1 MGSHAKSN
9 PPSTKPRHGTNPRW
23 ARLDAISVADL
34 IIPEV
39 VDRMYRDLAH
49 FKPSRQPAQVTAE
62 AKRAELTKADVDT
75 ILRRTRGA
83 SAEEL
88 QQIISREKEFSL
100 TNTQR
105 DQVAIDLT
113 IVMAHRSR
121 QANGPSDNPTDEF
134 IAKVLGYSETPYGLI
149 EREWVNAQLRAGSQ
163 AIQFCKYHRP
173 PECRCWA
180 AIRVILWQAIAHGE
194 KTPEAW
200 AALHIY
206 DFLAEFEFAFGPK
219 AGAIQATD

>member
-1 MGSHAKSN
+1 MN
-9 PPSTKPRHGTNPRW
+9 
-23 ARLDAISVADL
+23 DI

-39 VDRMYRDLAH
+39 VDRMYRDLAC
-49 FKPSRQPAQVTAE
+49 FKRLHQHAHVTAE
-62 AKRAELTKADVDT
+62 AKKAELTKADVDA
-75 ILRRTRGA
+75 IIRRTRGA

-105 DQVAIDLT
+105 EQVAIDLT
-113 IVMAHRSR
+113 IVMAHRAR
-121 QANGPSDNPTDEF
+121 QANGPDHPTDEF

-149 EREWVNAQLRAGSQ
+149 EREWVNAQLHAGSQ
-163 AIQFCKYHRP
+163 AILRCKYHRP

-180 AIRVILWQAIAHGE
+180 ATRAMLWQGSANGE

-200 AALHIY
+200 AASRIY
-206 DFLAEFEFAFGPK
+206 SFLEELERASRPERLGVSQER
-219 AGAIQATD
+219 AG